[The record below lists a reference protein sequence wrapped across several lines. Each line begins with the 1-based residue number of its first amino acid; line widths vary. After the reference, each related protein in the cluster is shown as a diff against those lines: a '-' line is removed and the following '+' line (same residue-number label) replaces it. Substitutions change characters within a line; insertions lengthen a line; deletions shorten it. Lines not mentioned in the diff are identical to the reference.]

1 MEFCMRPILAPSA
14 LALCLLAQVG
24 CSELKTTPEKAVHPG
39 LTEEQV
45 IGLLGKPLA
54 TARQGDTTFFEYETF
69 DQDRWFGTGG
79 KENVR
84 VLLVRMLNGRVDAV
98 GRKGDFP
105 TPPLAAGHPE
115 AEPSGSLER
124 RTAVVPPAP
133 PVPPVLPVPFDLRT
147 ELEKLEKMQK
157 DGLLT
162 EAEYKD
168 LRQRVLEK
176 FKAQ

>member
-1 MEFCMRPILAPSA
+1 MRPILAPSA
-14 LALCLLAQVG
+14 LALGLLALVG
-24 CSELKTTPEKAVHPG
+24 CSEPKTTPDKAVRPG
-39 LTEEQV
+39 MTEGQV
-45 IGLLGKPLA
+45 VSLLGKPLA
-54 TARQGDTTFFEYETF
+54 TARQGSITYLEYETF

-133 PVPPVLPVPFDLRT
+133 PVPPVPFDLRT